1 MTQDFL
7 YTSDNINKTLT
18 AVSIQVFLL
27 ILVISFWVPPTVR
40 FQFNS
45 IVNSMLFRILLV
57 CKWWQTH
64 AGCVGVVAF
73 ILSSFIFRNKLWNT
87 KTIKENQTKTD
98 EVEYVN
104 ADSNTIYKKN
114 DILFQWQHTNYT
126 NLQNSGGGC
135 GGGVD
140 YLFRGWWRCRRCQSS
155 NTHTSINANAFP
167 TNVGK
172 MDTQRLE
179 KSIDSRHP
187 QLITNYTEHSHCWHS
202 CRTTIEAN
210 MRGEKK
216 NHFHKSANMKTKQV
230 LLHK

>member
-1 MTQDFL
+1 MP
-7 YTSDNINKTLT
+7 
-18 AVSIQVFLL
+18 AVLVLL
-27 ILVISFWVPPTVR
+27 L
-40 FQFNS
+40 
-45 IVNSMLFRILLV
+45 LFCRLLFFA
-57 CKWWQTH
+57 T
-64 AGCVGVVAF
+64 
-73 ILSSFIFRNKLWNT
+73 KLWNT

-104 ADSNTIYKKN
+104 ADSNTIAKKN

-126 NLQNSGGGC
+126 NLQNRGGGC

-210 MRGEKK
+210 MWGEKK
-216 NHFHKSANMKTKQV
+216 ITSTNQPTWKRSKFCYTNN
-230 LLHK
+230 